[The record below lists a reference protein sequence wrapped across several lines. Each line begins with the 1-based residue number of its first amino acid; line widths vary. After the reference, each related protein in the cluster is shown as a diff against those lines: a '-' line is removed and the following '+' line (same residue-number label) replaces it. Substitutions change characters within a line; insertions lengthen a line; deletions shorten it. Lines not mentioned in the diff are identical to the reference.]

1 MRLRL
6 DKYLLSLFVM
16 QTVKPYRVRRLHAL
30 YKHNLHSGQMV
41 RPLFSL
47 IQLFDQYDSS
57 TLLPPPPKSS
67 LGYTQF
73 VHVDDDWSQHIQH
86 LRDVASST
94 DETLLRSDVEGNMQ
108 IIDFKL
114 PTQLHLSASDHV
126 HRRRFHVRFFS
137 SFDSQWPSSQGSAG
151 KHVESSVTIDQLN
164 SPRELVAALRSRR
177 VHLIVPCEYIFMS
190 DCDGDHHH

>member
-1 MRLRL
+1 M
-6 DKYLLSLFVM
+6 
-16 QTVKPYRVRRLHAL
+16 RRLHSL
-30 YKHNLHSGQMV
+30 YQHNLHSGQMV

-86 LRDVASST
+86 LRDVASSS
-94 DETLLRSDVEGNMQ
+94 DETLLRSDVDGNAQ

-114 PTQLHLSASDHV
+114 PTQLNLSSANDHV
-126 HRRRFHVRFFS
+126 HRRRFHVDLFS
-137 SFDSQWPSSQGSAG
+137 SFHSQWPSSQGSAG
-151 KHVESSVTIDQLN
+151 KRVESSVTIDQLN
-164 SPRELVAALRSRR
+164 SPRELVAALRSRL
-177 VHLIVPCEYIFMS
+177 VHLIVPCE
-190 DCDGDHHH
+190 